1 MAETTVTV
9 AASTSG
15 RLSAGGL
22 YGKRLWH
29 HVGCGRPH
37 IDPDPAEPHPA
48 RSRLSPMG
56 VSVILESLD
65 VVLWI
70 VTLRSL
76 VRH

>member
-37 IDPDPAEPHPA
+37 IDPDPAE
-48 RSRLSPMG
+48 L
-56 VSVILESLD
+56 ILHDLD
-65 VVLWI
+65 CPPWEFP
-70 VTLRSL
+70 
-76 VRH
+76 